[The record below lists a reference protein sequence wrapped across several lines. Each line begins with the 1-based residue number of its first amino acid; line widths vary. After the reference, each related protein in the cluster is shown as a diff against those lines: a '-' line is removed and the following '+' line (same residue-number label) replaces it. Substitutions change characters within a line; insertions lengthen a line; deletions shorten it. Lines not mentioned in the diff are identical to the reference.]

1 MNSPVNERLHAVVEG
16 YVQGVGFR
24 YFVHDTAQSLR
35 LTGWVRNRWDG
46 SVEVVAEGSRPILEK
61 LLTALYRGPR
71 AADVHGVQPE
81 WLPASAEF
89 RDFSVRASG

>member
-1 MNSPVNERLHAVVEG
+1 MSSPDQERLHAVVEG

-24 YFVHDTAQSLR
+24 YFVRDTAQSLR
-35 LTGWVRNRWDG
+35 LTGWVRNRWNG
-46 SVEVVAEGSRPILEK
+46 SVEVMAEGPRHLLEK
-61 LLTALYRGPR
+61 LLSALYNGPR

-81 WLPASAEF
+81 WLPASGEF